1 LLADVPGAAGEK
13 DLVAGRGQVV
23 AHQFPELRVVVNDQ
37 DTMFH
42 GSRQVAVPANPWP
55 GVPWKNVL

>member
-1 LLADVPGAAGEK
+1 LREEHV
-13 DLVAGRGQVV
+13 VAGGGQIF
-23 AHQFPELRVVVNDQ
+23 AHQLPELGVVVNDQ

-42 GSRQVAVPANPWP
+42 GSKQVAVPANPWS